1 MKNLRLVMEWFP
13 IVGLVT
19 AMGEAKRGV
28 PRVMQALQVLRFLAT
43 KTHIRQDDEL
53 VRLVENVML
62 TEQGRALID
71 YCSDEIHKF
80 TEAADVPN

>member
-1 MKNLRLVMEWFP
+1 MKNLRLLMEWFP
-13 IVGLVT
+13 VVGLVT
-19 AMGEAKRGV
+19 ALGESERGV
-28 PRVMQALQVLRFLAT
+28 PRVMQALQILRFLAT
-43 KTHIRQDDEL
+43 KTSIRQDDEL

-80 TEAADVPN
+80 TEAANVPN